1 MDIIKLKQKLTKIW
15 ENLDDWFYIKIRS
28 NIRYFFEKVIGT
40 FAYARFIW
48 KSNAFREWDYAYLY
62 DIIEFK
68 LRRMAKQLRAD
79 DFVVNHEKA
88 YNEIM
93 STLKHLENYN
103 KYDECTDT
111 ERTKEEILSDAQMQ
125 QQCWNNFHDAL
136 KQQAQRW
143 WS

>member
-1 MDIIKLKQKLTKIW
+1 MGLKQKLAEIW
-15 ENLDDWFYIKIRS
+15 EDIDSWFYIKIRS
-28 NIRYFFEKVIGT
+28 NVRCFFEKVVGT
-40 FAYARFIW
+40 FVYARFIW

-79 DFVVNHEKA
+79 DFVANHEQT

-103 KYDECTDT
+103 KCEECTDT
-111 ERTKEEILSDAQMQ
+111 ERTREEILADVQMQ
-125 QQCWNNFHDAL
+125 QQSWNNFHDAL

>member
-1 MDIIKLKQKLTKIW
+1 MTLKQKLAEIW
-15 ENLDDWFYIKIRS
+15 ENIDSWFYIKIRS
-28 NIRYFFEKVIGT
+28 NVRYFFEKVVGT
-40 FAYARFIW
+40 FGYARFIW

-79 DFVVNHEKA
+79 DFVANHEQT

-103 KYDECTDT
+103 KCEECTDT
-111 ERTKEEILSDAQMQ
+111 ERTREEILADVQMQ
-125 QQCWNNFHDAL
+125 QQSWNNFHDAL

>member
-1 MDIIKLKQKLTKIW
+1 MTLKQKLAEIW
-15 ENLDDWFYIKIRS
+15 ENIDSWFYNKIRS
-28 NIRYFFEKVIGT
+28 NVRYFFEKVVGT
-40 FAYARFIW
+40 FVYARFIW

-79 DFVVNHEKA
+79 DFVANHEQT

-103 KYDECTDT
+103 KCDECTNT
-111 ERTKEEILSDAQMQ
+111 ERTREEILADVQMQ
-125 QQCWNNFHDAL
+125 QQSWNNFHDAL

>member
-1 MDIIKLKQKLTKIW
+1 MTLKQKLAEIW
-15 ENLDDWFYIKIRS
+15 ENIDSWFYIKIRS
-28 NIRYFFEKVIGT
+28 NVRYFFEKVVGT
-40 FAYARFIW
+40 FVYARFIW

-79 DFVVNHEKA
+79 DFVANHEQT

-103 KYDECTDT
+103 KCEECTDT
-111 ERTKEEILSDAQMQ
+111 ERTREEIMEDIQKQ
-125 QQCWNNFHDAL
+125 QQSWNNFHDAL
-136 KQQAQRW
+136 KQQAQWW

>member
-1 MDIIKLKQKLTKIW
+1 MVLKQKLAEIW
-15 ENLDDWFYIKIRS
+15 ENIDSWFYIKIRS
-28 NIRYFFEKVIGT
+28 NVRYFFEKVVGT
-40 FAYARFIW
+40 FVYARFIW

-79 DFVVNHEKA
+79 DFVANHEQT

-103 KYDECTDT
+103 KCEECTNT
-111 ERTKEEILSDAQMQ
+111 ERTREEILADVQMQ
-125 QQCWNNFHDAL
+125 QQSWNNFHDAL

>member
-1 MDIIKLKQKLTKIW
+1 MTLKQKLAEIW
-15 ENLDDWFYIKIRS
+15 ENIDSWFYIKIRS
-28 NIRYFFEKVIGT
+28 NVRCFFEKVVGT
-40 FAYARFIW
+40 FVYARFIW

-79 DFVVNHEKA
+79 DFVVNHEQT

-103 KYDECTDT
+103 KCEECTNT
-111 ERTKEEILSDAQMQ
+111 ERTREEILADVQMQ
-125 QQCWNNFHDAL
+125 QQSWNNFHDAL

>member
-1 MDIIKLKQKLTKIW
+1 MTLKQKLAEIW
-15 ENLDDWFYIKIRS
+15 ENIDSWFYIKIRS
-28 NIRYFFEKVIGT
+28 NVRYFFEKVVGT
-40 FAYARFIW
+40 FVYARFIW

-79 DFVVNHEKA
+79 DFVANHEQT
-88 YNEIM
+88 YNEII

-103 KYDECTDT
+103 KCEECTNT
-111 ERTKEEILSDAQMQ
+111 ERTREEILADVQMQ
-125 QQCWNNFHDAL
+125 QQSWNNFHDAL

>member
-1 MDIIKLKQKLTKIW
+1 MKLKQKLAEIW
-15 ENLDDWFYIKIRS
+15 ENIDSWFYIKIRS
-28 NIRYFFEKVIGT
+28 NVRYFFEKVVGT
-40 FAYARFIW
+40 FVYARFIW

-79 DFVVNHEKA
+79 DFVANHEQT

-103 KYDECTDT
+103 KCEECTNT
-111 ERTKEEILSDAQMQ
+111 ERTREEILADVQMQ
-125 QQCWNNFHDAL
+125 QQSWNNFHDAL

>member
-1 MDIIKLKQKLTKIW
+1 MILKQKLAEIW
-15 ENLDDWFYIKIRS
+15 ENIDSWFYIKIRS
-28 NIRYFFEKVIGT
+28 NVRYFFEKVVGT
-40 FAYARFIW
+40 FIYARFIW

-79 DFVVNHEKA
+79 DFVANHEQT

-103 KYDECTDT
+103 KCEECTDT
-111 ERTKEEILSDAQMQ
+111 ERTREEILADVQMQ
-125 QQCWNNFHDAL
+125 QQSWNNFHDAL

>member
-1 MDIIKLKQKLTKIW
+1 MTLKQKLAEIW
-15 ENLDDWFYIKIRS
+15 ENIDSWFYNKIRS
-28 NIRYFFEKVIGT
+28 NVRYFFEKVVGT
-40 FAYARFIW
+40 FVYARFIW

-79 DFVVNHEKA
+79 DFVANHEQT

-103 KYDECTDT
+103 KCEECTNT
-111 ERTKEEILSDAQMQ
+111 ERTREEILADVQMQ
-125 QQCWNNFHDAL
+125 QQSWNNFHDAL

>member
-1 MDIIKLKQKLTKIW
+1 MKLKQKLAEIW
-15 ENLDDWFYIKIRS
+15 ENIDSWFYIKIRS
-28 NIRYFFEKVIGT
+28 NVRYFFERVVGT
-40 FAYARFIW
+40 FVYACFIW

-79 DFVVNHEKA
+79 DFVANHEKT

-103 KYDECTDT
+103 KCEECTNT
-111 ERTKEEILSDAQMQ
+111 ERTREEILADVQMQ
-125 QQCWNNFHDAL
+125 QQSWNNFHDAL

>member
-1 MDIIKLKQKLTKIW
+1 MGIKQKLAEIW
-15 ENLDDWFYIKIRS
+15 ENIDSWFYIKIRS
-28 NIRYFFEKVIGT
+28 NVRCFFEKVVGT
-40 FAYARFIW
+40 FVYARFIW

-79 DFVVNHEKA
+79 DFVANHEQT

-103 KYDECTDT
+103 KCEECTNT
-111 ERTKEEILSDAQMQ
+111 ERTREEILADVQMQ
-125 QQCWNNFHDAL
+125 QQSWNNFHDAL

>member
-1 MDIIKLKQKLTKIW
+1 MTLKQKLAEIW
-15 ENLDDWFYIKIRS
+15 ENIDSWFYIKIRS
-28 NIRYFFEKVIGT
+28 NVRCFFEKVVGT
-40 FAYARFIW
+40 FVYARFIW

-79 DFVVNHEKA
+79 DFVANHEQT

-103 KYDECTDT
+103 KCEECTDT
-111 ERTKEEILSDAQMQ
+111 ERTREEILADVQMQ
-125 QQCWNNFHDAL
+125 QQSWNNFHDAL

>member
-1 MDIIKLKQKLTKIW
+1 MTLKQKLTEIW
-15 ENLDDWFYIKIRS
+15 ENIDSWFYLKLRS
-28 NIRYFFEKVIGT
+28 NVRYFFEKVVGT
-40 FAYARFIW
+40 FVYARFIW

-68 LRRMAKQLRAD
+68 RRRMAKQLRAD
-79 DFVVNHEKA
+79 DFVANHEQT

-103 KYDECTDT
+103 KCEECTNT
-111 ERTKEEILSDAQMQ
+111 ERTREEILADVQMQ
-125 QQCWNNFHDAL
+125 QQSWNNFHDAL

>member
-1 MDIIKLKQKLTKIW
+1 MGLKQKLAEIW
-15 ENLDDWFYIKIRS
+15 EDIDSWFYIKIRS
-28 NIRYFFEKVIGT
+28 NVRCFFEKVVGT
-40 FAYARFIW
+40 FIYARFIW

-79 DFVVNHEKA
+79 DFVANHEQT
-88 YNEIM
+88 YNEII

-103 KYDECTDT
+103 KCEECTNT
-111 ERTKEEILSDAQMQ
+111 ERTREEILADVQMQ
-125 QQCWNNFHDAL
+125 QQSWNNFHDAL

>member
-1 MDIIKLKQKLTKIW
+1 MTLKQKLAEIW
-15 ENLDDWFYIKIRS
+15 ENIDSWFYIKIRS
-28 NIRYFFEKVIGT
+28 NVRCFFEKVVGT
-40 FAYARFIW
+40 FVYARFIW

-68 LRRMAKQLRAD
+68 LKRMAKQLRAD
-79 DFVVNHEKA
+79 DFVANHEQT

-103 KYDECTDT
+103 KCEECTNT
-111 ERTKEEILSDAQMQ
+111 ERTREEILADVQMQ
-125 QQCWNNFHDAL
+125 QQSWNNFHDAL

>member
-1 MDIIKLKQKLTKIW
+1 MALKQKLTEIW
-15 ENLDDWFYIKIRS
+15 ENIDSWFYIKIRS
-28 NIRYFFEKVIGT
+28 NVRYFFEKVIGT
-40 FAYARFIW
+40 FVYARFIW

-79 DFVVNHEKA
+79 DFVADHEKT
-88 YNEIM
+88 YTEIM

-103 KYDECTDT
+103 KCDECTNT

-125 QQCWNNFHDAL
+125 QQSWNNFHDAL

>member
-1 MDIIKLKQKLTKIW
+1 MTLKQKLAEIW
-15 ENLDDWFYIKIRS
+15 ENIDSWFYINIRS
-28 NIRYFFEKVIGT
+28 NVRYFFEKVVGT
-40 FAYARFIW
+40 FVYARFIW

-79 DFVVNHEKA
+79 DFVANHEQT

-103 KYDECTDT
+103 KCEECTDT
-111 ERTKEEILSDAQMQ
+111 ERTREEILADVQMQ
-125 QQCWNNFHDAL
+125 QQSWNNFHDAL

>member
-1 MDIIKLKQKLTKIW
+1 MGLKQKLAEIW
-15 ENLDDWFYIKIRS
+15 ENIDSWFYIKIRS
-28 NIRYFFEKVIGT
+28 NVRCFFEKVVGT
-40 FAYARFIW
+40 FVYARFIW

-79 DFVVNHEKA
+79 DFVANHEQT

-103 KYDECTDT
+103 KCEECTNT
-111 ERTKEEILSDAQMQ
+111 ERTREEILADVQMQ
-125 QQCWNNFHDAL
+125 QQSWNNFHDAL

>member
-1 MDIIKLKQKLTKIW
+1 MTLKQKLAEIW
-15 ENLDDWFYIKIRS
+15 ENIDSWFYIKIRS
-28 NIRYFFEKVIGT
+28 NIRYFFEKVVGT
-40 FAYARFIW
+40 FVYARFIW

-79 DFVVNHEKA
+79 DFVVNHEQT

-103 KYDECTDT
+103 KCEECTNT
-111 ERTKEEILSDAQMQ
+111 ERTREEILADVQMQ
-125 QQCWNNFHDAL
+125 QQSWNNFHDAL

>member
-1 MDIIKLKQKLTKIW
+1 MTLKQKLAEIW
-15 ENLDDWFYIKIRS
+15 ENIDSWFYIKIRS
-28 NIRYFFEKVIGT
+28 NVRYFFEKVVGT
-40 FAYARFIW
+40 FVYARFIW

-79 DFVVNHEKA
+79 DFVANHEQT

-103 KYDECTDT
+103 KCEECTNT
-111 ERTKEEILSDAQMQ
+111 ERTRKEILTDVQMQ
-125 QQCWNNFHDAL
+125 QQSWNNFHDAL

>member
-1 MDIIKLKQKLTKIW
+1 MTLKQKLAEIW
-15 ENLDDWFYIKIRS
+15 ENIDSWFYIKIRS
-28 NIRYFFEKVIGT
+28 NVRCFFEKVVGT
-40 FAYARFIW
+40 FVYARFIW
-48 KSNAFREWDYAYLY
+48 KSNAFREWDFAYLY

-68 LRRMAKQLRAD
+68 LRRMAKQLRKD
-79 DFVVNHEKA
+79 DFVVDHEKT

-125 QQCWNNFHDAL
+125 QQSWNNFHDAL

>member
-1 MDIIKLKQKLTKIW
+1 MALKQKLTEIW
-15 ENLDDWFYIKIRS
+15 ENIDSWFYIKIRS
-28 NIRYFFEKVIGT
+28 NVRYFFEKVVGT
-40 FAYARFIW
+40 FVYARFIW

-79 DFVVNHEKA
+79 DFVANHEQT

-103 KYDECTDT
+103 KCEECTNT
-111 ERTKEEILSDAQMQ
+111 ERTREEILADVQMQ
-125 QQCWNNFHDAL
+125 QQSWNNFHDAL

>member
-1 MDIIKLKQKLTKIW
+1 MTLKQKLAEIW
-15 ENLDDWFYIKIRS
+15 ENIDSWFCIKIRS
-28 NIRYFFEKVIGT
+28 NVRYFFEKVVGT
-40 FAYARFIW
+40 FVYARFIW

-79 DFVVNHEKA
+79 DFVANHEQT

-103 KYDECTDT
+103 KYEECTNT
-111 ERTKEEILSDAQMQ
+111 ERTREEILADVQMQ
-125 QQCWNNFHDAL
+125 QQSWNNFHDAL

>member
-1 MDIIKLKQKLTKIW
+1 MTLKQKLAEIW
-15 ENLDDWFYIKIRS
+15 ENIDSWFYIKIRS
-28 NIRYFFEKVIGT
+28 NVRYFFEKVVGT
-40 FAYARFIW
+40 FVYARFIW

-79 DFVVNHEKA
+79 DFVANHEQT

-103 KYDECTDT
+103 KCEECTNT
-111 ERTKEEILSDAQMQ
+111 ERTREEILADVQMQ
-125 QQCWNNFHDAL
+125 QQSWNNFHDAL
-136 KQQAQRW
+136 KQQAERW

>member
-1 MDIIKLKQKLTKIW
+1 MTLKQKLAEIW
-15 ENLDDWFYIKIRS
+15 ENIDSWFYIKIRS
-28 NIRYFFEKVIGT
+28 NVRYFFEKVVGT
-40 FAYARFIW
+40 FVYARFIW

-79 DFVVNHEKA
+79 DFVANHEQT

-103 KYDECTDT
+103 KCEECTNT
-111 ERTKEEILSDAQMQ
+111 ERTREEILANVQMQ
-125 QQCWNNFHDAL
+125 QQSWNNFHDAL

>member
-1 MDIIKLKQKLTKIW
+1 MTLKQKLAEIW
-15 ENLDDWFYIKIRS
+15 ENIDSWFYIKIRS
-28 NIRYFFEKVIGT
+28 NVRYFFEKVVGT
-40 FAYARFIW
+40 FVYARFIW

-68 LRRMAKQLRAD
+68 LKRMAKQLRAD
-79 DFVVNHEKA
+79 DFVANHEQT

-103 KYDECTDT
+103 KCEECTNT
-111 ERTKEEILSDAQMQ
+111 ERTREEILADVQMQ
-125 QQCWNNFHDAL
+125 QQSWNNFHDAL

>member
-1 MDIIKLKQKLTKIW
+1 MTLKQKLTEIW
-15 ENLDDWFYIKIRS
+15 ENIDSWFYIKIRS
-28 NIRYFFEKVIGT
+28 NVRYFFEKVVGT
-40 FAYARFIW
+40 FVYARFIW

-79 DFVVNHEKA
+79 DFVANHEQT

-103 KYDECTDT
+103 KCEECTNT
-111 ERTKEEILSDAQMQ
+111 ERTREEILADVQMQ
-125 QQCWNNFHDAL
+125 QQSWNNFHDAL

>member
-1 MDIIKLKQKLTKIW
+1 MTLKQKLAEIW
-15 ENLDDWFYIKIRS
+15 ENIDSWFYIKIRS
-28 NIRYFFEKVIGT
+28 NVRCFFEKVVGT
-40 FAYARFIW
+40 FVYARFIW

-79 DFVVNHEKA
+79 DFVANHEQT

-103 KYDECTDT
+103 KCEECTDT
-111 ERTKEEILSDAQMQ
+111 ERTREEVLADVQMQ
-125 QQCWNNFHDAL
+125 QQSWNNFHDAL

>member
-1 MDIIKLKQKLTKIW
+1 MTLKQKLAEIW
-15 ENLDDWFYIKIRS
+15 ENIDSWFYIKIRS
-28 NIRYFFEKVIGT
+28 NVRCFFEKVVGT
-40 FAYARFIW
+40 FVYARFIW

-79 DFVVNHEKA
+79 DFVANHEQT

-103 KYDECTDT
+103 KCEECTNT
-111 ERTKEEILSDAQMQ
+111 ERTREEILADVQMQ
-125 QQCWNNFHDAL
+125 QQSWNNFHDAL

>member
-1 MDIIKLKQKLTKIW
+1 MTLKQKLAEIW
-15 ENLDDWFYIKIRS
+15 ENIDSWFYIKIRS
-28 NIRYFFEKVIGT
+28 NVRYFFEKVVGT
-40 FAYARFIW
+40 FVYARFIW

-79 DFVVNHEKA
+79 DFVADHEKT

-125 QQCWNNFHDAL
+125 QQSWNNFHDAL

>member
-1 MDIIKLKQKLTKIW
+1 MTLKQKLVEIW
-15 ENLDDWFYIKIRS
+15 ENIDSWFYIKIRS
-28 NIRYFFEKVIGT
+28 NVRCFFEKVVGT
-40 FAYARFIW
+40 FVYARFIW

-68 LRRMAKQLRAD
+68 LRRMAKQLRVD
-79 DFVVNHEKA
+79 DFVANHEQT

-103 KYDECTDT
+103 KCEECTDT
-111 ERTKEEILSDAQMQ
+111 ERTREEILADVQMQ
-125 QQCWNNFHDAL
+125 QQSWNNFHDAL

>member
-1 MDIIKLKQKLTKIW
+1 MTLKQKLAEIW
-15 ENLDDWFYIKIRS
+15 ENIDSWFYIKIRS
-28 NIRYFFEKVIGT
+28 NVRYFFEKVVGT
-40 FAYARFIW
+40 FVYARFIW

-79 DFVVNHEKA
+79 DFVASHEQT

-103 KYDECTDT
+103 KCEECTNT
-111 ERTKEEILSDAQMQ
+111 ERTREEILADVQMQ
-125 QQCWNNFHDAL
+125 QQSWNNFHDAL

>member
-1 MDIIKLKQKLTKIW
+1 MTLKQKLTEIW
-15 ENLDDWFYIKIRS
+15 ENIDSWFYLKLRS
-28 NIRYFFEKVIGT
+28 NVRYFFEKVVGT
-40 FAYARFIW
+40 FVYARFIW

-79 DFVVNHEKA
+79 DFVANHEQT

-103 KYDECTDT
+103 KCEECTNT
-111 ERTKEEILSDAQMQ
+111 ERTREEILADVQMQ
-125 QQCWNNFHDAL
+125 QQSWNNFHDAL

>member
-1 MDIIKLKQKLTKIW
+1 MTLKQKLTEIW
-15 ENLDDWFYIKIRS
+15 ENIDSWFYLKIRS
-28 NIRYFFEKVIGT
+28 NVCYFFEKVVGT
-40 FAYARFIW
+40 FVYARFIW

-79 DFVVNHEKA
+79 DFVANHEQT

-103 KYDECTDT
+103 KCDECTDT
-111 ERTKEEILSDAQMQ
+111 ERTREEILADVQEQ
-125 QQCWNNFHDAL
+125 QQSWNNFHDAL

>member
-1 MDIIKLKQKLTKIW
+1 MTLKQKLAEIW
-15 ENLDDWFYIKIRS
+15 ENIDSWFYIKIRS
-28 NIRYFFEKVIGT
+28 NIRYFFEKVVGT
-40 FAYARFIW
+40 FVYARFIW

-79 DFVVNHEKA
+79 DFVANHEQT

-103 KYDECTDT
+103 KCEECTDT
-111 ERTKEEILSDAQMQ
+111 ERTREEIMEDVQKQ
-125 QQCWNNFHDAL
+125 QQSWNNFHDAL

>member
-1 MDIIKLKQKLTKIW
+1 MTLKQKLVEIW
-15 ENLDDWFYIKIRS
+15 ENIDSWFYIKIRS
-28 NIRYFFEKVIGT
+28 NVRYFFEKVVGT
-40 FAYARFIW
+40 FVYARFIW

-79 DFVVNHEKA
+79 DFVANHEQT

-103 KYDECTDT
+103 KCEECTNT
-111 ERTKEEILSDAQMQ
+111 ERTREEILADVQMQ
-125 QQCWNNFHDAL
+125 QQSWNNFHDAL

>member
-1 MDIIKLKQKLTKIW
+1 MTLKQKLAEIW
-15 ENLDDWFYIKIRS
+15 ENIDSWFYIKIRS
-28 NIRYFFEKVIGT
+28 NVRYFFEKVVGT
-40 FAYARFIW
+40 FVYARFIW

-79 DFVVNHEKA
+79 DFVANHEQT

-103 KYDECTDT
+103 KCEECTDT
-111 ERTKEEILSDAQMQ
+111 ERTREEISADVQKQ
-125 QQCWNNFHDAL
+125 QQSWNNFHDAL

>member
-1 MDIIKLKQKLTKIW
+1 MELKQKLAEIW
-15 ENLDDWFYIKIRS
+15 EDIDSWFYIKIRS
-28 NIRYFFEKVIGT
+28 NVRYFFEKVVGT
-40 FAYARFIW
+40 FVYARFIW
-48 KSNAFREWDYAYLY
+48 KSDAFREWDFAYLY

-79 DFVVNHEKA
+79 DFVVDHEKT

-125 QQCWNNFHDAL
+125 QQSWNNFHDAL

>member
-1 MDIIKLKQKLTKIW
+1 MKLKQKLTEIW
-15 ENLDDWFYIKIRS
+15 ENIDNWFYNKIRS
-28 NIRYFFEKVIGT
+28 NVRYFYERIIGT
-40 FAYARFIW
+40 FVYARFIW
-48 KSNAFREWDYAYLY
+48 KSNAFREWDFAYLY

-79 DFVVNHEKA
+79 DFVVDHEKT

-111 ERTKEEILSDAQMQ
+111 GRTKEEIISDAQMQ
-125 QQCWNNFHDAL
+125 QQSWNNFHDAL